1 MSYSR
6 LGENK
11 VESWGRR
18 ASFKRYIYVEELQN
32 DGQLGRAVTCQN
44 LLSLFFFS
52 FLFFLFSPSRHQ
64 STQFLNQA
72 HGTGCMK
79 LLYNCISLC
88 RLPVQILEGD
98 VWGVEEFREAF
109 FFFFEPVSGKKFIHV
124 FLTSANIFPSA
135 SRRSCCCR
143 NKPKNSSGVSYSFKP
158 ISCKLKPCATWSVV
172 LSRALVSF
180 LLVYLKYLLAA
191 RSRDLSMSSW
201 PLGHRMQSFASRD
214 VLPVCKITPCV

>member
-109 FFFFEPVSGKKFIHV
+109 FFFFFFEPVSGKKFIHI

-143 NKPKNSSGVSYSFKP
+143 NKPKNSSGVSYSFIP

-180 LLVYLKYLLAA
+180 FWSIWSICWLFIRV
-191 RSRDLSMSSW
+191 
-201 PLGHRMQSFASRD
+201 
-214 VLPVCKITPCV
+214 I

>member
-109 FFFFEPVSGKKFIHV
+109 FFFFFFFWASVRQEIY
-124 FLTSANIFPSA
+124 TCIFDFCKYFSF
-135 SRRSCCCR
+135 
-143 NKPKNSSGVSYSFKP
+143 SFK
-158 ISCKLKPCATWSVV
+158 T
-172 LSRALVSF
+172 
-180 LLVYLKYLLAA
+180 LLLLQKQA
-191 RSRDLSMSSW
+191 
-201 PLGHRMQSFASRD
+201 
-214 VLPVCKITPCV
+214 